1 MEDTRTPE
9 EMSLRE
15 LREEDIEALLRE
27 DPAMNSA
34 EEVLAYSAGVR
45 AIWEYRRFHRMW
57 LEGDKLGALR
67 RAQACRNRYAIEIH
81 PGATIGR
88 RLSIDH
94 GMGIVIGETAVLG
107 NDCKLYHGV
116 TLGGTG
122 KETGKRHPTLGDN
135 VMVGARATVLGS
147 VTIGDNV
154 KIGAG
159 AVVLNDVPAN
169 TTAVGIPVRIIY
181 HNR

>member
-1 MEDTRTPE
+1 
-9 EMSLRE
+9 
-15 LREEDIEALLRE
+15 
-27 DPAMNSA
+27 
-34 EEVLAYSAGVR
+34 
-45 AIWEYRRFHRMW
+45 
-57 LEGDKLGALR
+57 
-67 RAQACRNRYAIEIH
+67 
-81 PGATIGR
+81 
-88 RLSIDH
+88 
-94 GMGIVIGETAVLG
+94 MGIVIGETAVLG